1 MNFDVLFRIVMCCL
15 LYPSETYGFN
25 LDIENAI
32 VFDGPP
38 ESGYFG
44 YSVALHSWQ
53 SKYWVIVGAP
63 LSNVT
68 SASGSETL
76 IRYGAAYRCEYT
88 GSQQCSVIN
97 IDNRPVWRK
106 QVTFND
112 VPNTW
117 VNMEEKTGMWLGGVV
132 DSTGTDGK
140 ALVCAPRYI
149 FRGAPVTGNAG
160 GDVHYSWLLGRCNL
174 LNQDLSGVS
183 HNGVVDPCSTE
194 RKGNNYY
201 GYCTAGLSAEYSVDG
216 YNVIMGVVGAKRG
229 KGGLML
235 YSDRGKTV
243 KSALSE
249 LAIGD
254 YMGYSVTSGHF
265 TQKKRTECI
274 SGAPRADGVKG
285 KVVIYHIYENYLS
298 VKSTLPRP
306 KNIPTGT
313 YFGSVICAVD
323 LDNNQFTD
331 VLVGAP
337 YFTHV
342 KDEGRVYIYLNN
354 GQGALN
360 LQDNFLEGDRKV
372 NARFGQS
379 IAAVGDLN
387 ADGFQDIAIGAPFEG
402 DGSGAVYLYHG
413 SSKGIE
419 LHYRQKILGITV
431 KTGIKFFGYSLSGGV
446 DVDENGYPDV
456 AVGAYGSDHAV
467 ILRSQSIVNVVG
479 KIKLSEQQITLEGN
493 HSVCNLEGT
502 QHKCVNIT
510 LVFYYNDASAV
521 TASKDLHIRYTVE
534 LDKDREQNALRR
546 LFFWDALNRKR
557 KFILEDNYTIP
568 TRNTYY
574 SLQPLTVYLIEKDEL
589 GDVNSPL
596 TFDLNISLPPPPCYG
611 LCPVLN
617 DYLPSTFRAE
627 VVFKKKCKNHAA
639 CAPDLALSG
648 NLVFSPRH
656 VKELRIGVVKNFT
669 VQVVVEN
676 KAEDSAYAT
685 KFILKYPD
693 KLDYV
698 GSYQDVDCDKT
709 IPVNGTATINCDVGN
724 PMQGKTN
731 KSFIIKF
738 SPGSVREDF
747 ILEVEALSQDEDVND
762 YDNKIRFPVTV
773 KFEADVEIT
782 GSSKQ
787 DQVVYSGP
795 VTEKEDVKKDL
806 DSIGPK
812 VIQAFTLRNKG
823 PSDVDSALVTVN
835 FPYLYSLSKPE
846 SYLLYLIQIEL
857 NGASGSCN
865 ANINPLDIKVTN
877 ATPRTND
884 KQSLR
889 RRRHTEE
896 NALLGCQQASCK
908 AFQCSLGTLK
918 MDDKAEITMTFRLW
932 KNTLL
937 KELDPLK
944 AVDLETTAKVKVPDE
959 ITQADENNDMATIL
973 TTAKPAQ
980 TGARKRKMP
989 WWIIFSSAL
998 SGCVLLGAVIFLLYK
1013 GGFFKKKRTENISS
1027 LSEESRPMNP

>member
-132 DSTGTDGK
+132 YSTGKDGK
-140 ALVCAPRYI
+140 ALACAPRYI

-160 GDVHYSWLLGRCNL
+160 ADVHYSWLLGRCNL

-372 NARFGQS
+372 NAHFGQS

-431 KTGIKFFGYSLSGGV
+431 KTGIKFFGYSLTGGV

-479 KIKLSEQQITLEGN
+479 KIRLSEQQVTLEGN
-493 HSVCNLEGT
+493 HSVCNLEDT

-574 SLQPLTVYLIEKDEL
+574 SLQPLRVYLIEKDEL

-627 VVFKKKCKNHAA
+627 V
-639 CAPDLALSG
+639 
-648 NLVFSPRH
+648 
-656 VKELRIGVVKNFT
+656 
-669 VQVVVEN
+669 
-676 KAEDSAYAT
+676 
-685 KFILKYPD
+685 
-693 KLDYV
+693 
-698 GSYQDVDCDKT
+698 
-709 IPVNGTATINCDVGN
+709 
-724 PMQGKTN
+724 
-731 KSFIIKF
+731 IK
-738 SPGSVREDF
+738 
-747 ILEVEALSQDEDVND
+747 
-762 YDNKIRFPVTV
+762 
-773 KFEADVEIT
+773 
-782 GSSKQ
+782 
-787 DQVVYSGP
+787 
-795 VTEKEDVKKDL
+795 
-806 DSIGPK
+806 
-812 VIQAFTLRNKG
+812 
-823 PSDVDSALVTVN
+823 
-835 FPYLYSLSKPE
+835 
-846 SYLLYLIQIEL
+846 
-857 NGASGSCN
+857 
-865 ANINPLDIKVTN
+865 
-877 ATPRTND
+877 
-884 KQSLR
+884 
-889 RRRHTEE
+889 
-896 NALLGCQQASCK
+896 
-908 AFQCSLGTLK
+908 
-918 MDDKAEITMTFRLW
+918 
-932 KNTLL
+932 
-937 KELDPLK
+937 
-944 AVDLETTAKVKVPDE
+944 
-959 ITQADENNDMATIL
+959 
-973 TTAKPAQ
+973 
-980 TGARKRKMP
+980 
-989 WWIIFSSAL
+989 
-998 SGCVLLGAVIFLLYK
+998 
-1013 GGFFKKKRTENISS
+1013 
-1027 LSEESRPMNP
+1027 

>member
-15 LYPSETYGFN
+15 LYPWETYGFN

-88 GSQQCSVIN
+88 GNQQCSVIN

-132 DSTGTDGK
+132 YSTGKDGK
-140 ALVCAPRYI
+140 ALACAPRYI

-216 YNVIMGVVGAKRG
+216 YDVIMGVVGAKRG

-243 KSALSE
+243 KSGLSE

-265 TQKKRTECI
+265 TQRKRIEYI
-274 SGAPRADGVKG
+274 GGAPRADGVKG

-313 YFGSVICAVD
+313 YFGGVICAVD

-372 NARFGQS
+372 NAHFGQS

-387 ADGFQDIAIGAPFEG
+387 ADGFQDIAIGAPFER

-419 LHYRQKILGITV
+419 LHYRQKILGLTI
-431 KTGIKFFGYSLSGGV
+431 KTGIKLFGYSLSGGV
-446 DVDENGYPDV
+446 DVDENGYPDI

-467 ILRSQSIVNVVG
+467 MLRSQSIVNVVG
-479 KIKLSEQQITLEGN
+479 EIRLSEQQITLEGN
-493 HSVCNLEGT
+493 HSVCNLEST

-510 LVFYYNDASAV
+510 IVFYYNDASAA
-521 TASKDLHIRYTVE
+521 TTSKDLHIWHTVE
-534 LDKDREQNALRR
+534 LDKDRGQNALRR

-557 KFILEDNYTIP
+557 TFILEDNYTIR

-574 SLQPLTVYLIEKDEL
+574 SLQPLTVYLMEKDEL

-596 TFDLNISLPPPPCYG
+596 TFDLNISLPAPPCDG

-617 DYLPSTFRAE
+617 DYLPSTYRAE
-627 VVFKKKCKNHAA
+627 VFFKKKCKNHAA

-669 VQVVVEN
+669 LQIIVEN

-685 KFILKYPD
+685 KLILKYPD

-698 GSYQDVDCDKT
+698 GSEQDVDCDKT

-738 SPGSVREDF
+738 SPGSVREAF

-812 VIQAFTLRNKG
+812 VIQTFTLRNKG
-823 PSDVDSALVTVN
+823 PSAVDSSLVTVN

-846 SYLLYLIQIEL
+846 SYLFYLIQIEL

-865 ANINPLDIKVTN
+865 ANINPLDIKV
-877 ATPRTND
+877 R
-884 KQSLR
+884 SLTASVKPFLWDR
-889 RRRHTEE
+889 YPK
-896 NALLGCQQASCK
+896 GCKQASCK

-918 MDDKAEITMTFRLW
+918 MGDKAEITMTFRLW

-1013 GGFFKKKRTENISS
+1013 VRLETIH
-1027 LSEESRPMNP
+1027 RC